1 MNCFNEG
8 GLFTEQACFLT
19 EESAECANDLTE
31 IIALRVRGGFINLL
45 KKLKF
50 AQIDFNRQTIRW
62 DTVLVARNKGY

>member
-19 EESAECANDLTE
+19 EECANDLTE

-45 KKLKF
+45 KKFKF